1 MNYRVMAP
9 FLVLAIL
16 TYLLFT
22 GIGLSYST
30 VRIIANQITVKLIAP
45 VDCSI
50 EPLKGTM
57 KIETL
62 AIIKNDAPWS
72 IEVESGLYEVYLEL
86 SSESQRIAY
95 GSIPPTVIKPHSWK
109 PVPIKLAVDLKS
121 LPKIITQTLLGTLPE
136 PLSNFISAKDIKLT
150 IKITLN
156 LPVRILGIKLTTFQ
170 TSKTHQIE
178 LFK

>member
-72 IEVESGLYEVYLEL
+72 IEVESGLYE
-86 SSESQRIAY
+86 
-95 GSIPPTVIKPHSWK
+95 
-109 PVPIKLAVDLKS
+109 AVSYTHL
-121 LPKIITQTLLGTLPE
+121 TLPT
-136 PLSNFISAKDIKLT
+136 N
-150 IKITLN
+150 
-156 LPVRILGIKLTTFQ
+156 
-170 TSKTHQIE
+170 
-178 LFK
+178 